1 MCMPVTAAVQLE
13 PGGTKSGFVLRVLC
27 ITVLPRL
34 LWILASPV
42 GPTRL
47 VLLPT
52 RFGPCRCSVHSG
64 AAWSQCVCAG
74 YLTVCWRQCSV
85 LSDLE
90 KAPVFRAMADPRD
103 ARIAELAALLAAS
116 EAARLVAEEELAATE
131 ASRLAAEE
139 ELDALRRKVLQ
150 ILDVFA
156 AILNWQR

>member
-1 MCMPVTAAVQLE
+1 
-13 PGGTKSGFVLRVLC
+13 
-27 ITVLPRL
+27 
-34 LWILASPV
+34 
-42 GPTRL
+42 
-47 VLLPT
+47 
-52 RFGPCRCSVHSG
+52 
-64 AAWSQCVCAG
+64 
-74 YLTVCWRQCSV
+74 
-85 LSDLE
+85 
-90 KAPVFRAMADPRD
+90 MADPRD